1 MSAGDRRGLVEW
13 QPPATAR
20 LLLVCLPH
28 AGSGAFQFRQWQ
40 ELAGPGIAVVAV
52 QLPGRENRW
61 REEPA
66 TRTEEVVREL
76 VPVLAARLDLPYLVF
91 GHSMGALLGY
101 ELARALGTGYGSWPV
116 GLVASACRAPDAQGA
131 PTGAA
136 AMSDGELVAE
146 LAEHGAV
153 PDYVAASEKLVP
165 IVARPLRADL
175 TLCDHYRPPA
185 ADAVLPCP
193 VHAWRGRDDLGVT
206 DEHAGQWRAW
216 SAAPA
221 GVRRFDGGHLYH
233 LDRPDEV
240 VDALR
245 RLGERALAGV
255 SE

>member
-1 MSAGDRRGLVEW
+1 MSATGRRWLVEW
-13 QPPATAR
+13 EPPATAR

-28 AGSGAFQFRQWQ
+28 AGSGAFQFRRWQ
-40 ELAGPGIAVVAV
+40 QLAGPGIAVAAV

-61 REEPA
+61 GEEPVTGA
-66 TRTEEVVREL
+66 EEVVREL
-76 VPVLAARLDLPYLVF
+76 APVLAARLDLPYLVF

-116 GLVASACRAPDAQGA
+116 ALVASACRAPDAQGE

-146 LAEHGAV
+146 LAEDGAV
-153 PDYVAASEKLVP
+153 PAYVAANEKLVP
-165 IVARPLRADL
+165 VVARPLRADL
-175 TLCDHYRPPA
+175 TLCDRYRPPA
-185 ADAVLPCP
+185 TETVLPCP
-193 VHAWRGRDDLGVT
+193 VHAWRGRDDLAVT

-216 SAAPA
+216 SAEPA
-221 GVRRFDGGHLYH
+221 DVRRFDGGHLYH

-245 RLGERALAGV
+245 RLGERALTGV
-255 SE
+255 GE